1 VIGVDVVYA
10 RCAGIDIGKADM
22 KVCVRVPGANG
33 RRHGE
38 VRTFSTMA
46 AGVLEAY
53 DWLESLEVTLVAM
66 EATGS
71 YWKPVYYALEHR
83 FETWLL
89 NARHMRNLP
98 GRKTDVADAAWIAQ
112 LLEHGLV
119 RPSFVPPEPI
129 RHLRDLTRYRAE
141 LTGERTREAVRLEQL
156 LEDSGVKVSVVASRI
171 MTKSVRAML
180 EALIAGE
187 RDPDL
192 LADLAKGPMRRKI
205 PALREAL
212 VGYFNDHHAFLA
224 QVMLDRIDA
233 VTAQIAAVATQIE
246 SELAKLRN
254 PTEQLGPVERLC
266 TIPGVSTL
274 LAQIIIAE
282 VGLDMT
288 RFPTAGHLASWAG
301 MCPGNNE
308 SAGRHGSGRTR
319 HGDVHLRAALGQAA
333 ITAVRAKNTYLSAR
347 YRRLIGHI
355 GRRRALVAIGHK
367 ILIAV
372 WHILGDNVGYQEL
385 GADYFDRRI
394 SDDRKARRAVNE
406 LHRLGFQVTIAPR
419 SA

>member
-1 VIGVDVVYA
+1 MSWVLVDNH
-10 RCAGIDIGKADM
+10 DDKLM
-22 KVCVRVPGANG
+22 
-33 RRHGE
+33 
-38 VRTFSTMA
+38 TSTD
-46 AGVLEAY
+46 GL
-53 DWLESLEVTLVAM
+53 LGTL
-66 EATGS
+66 
-71 YWKPVYYALEHR
+71 
-83 FETWLL
+83 
-89 NARHMRNLP
+89 
-98 GRKTDVADAAWIAQ
+98 
-112 LLEHGLV
+112 
-119 RPSFVPPEPI
+119 

-141 LTGERTREAVRLEQL
+141 LTAERTREAVRLEQL
-156 LEDSGVKVSVVASRI
+156 REDSGVKVSVVASHI

-205 PALREAL
+205 PALRQAL
-212 VGYFNDHHAFLA
+212 VGHFNAHHAFMA
-224 QVMLDRIDA
+224 RVMLDRIDA
-233 VTAQIAAVATQIE
+233 VTTQIAAVTVQIE
-246 SELAKLRN
+246 SELAELRN
-254 PTEQLGPVERLC
+254 PVEHSGPVERLC

-274 LAQIIIAE
+274 LAQVIIAE

-308 SAGRHGSGRTR
+308 SAGRRGPGRTR

-372 WHILGDNVGYQEL
+372 RHILADNVGYQEL
-385 GADYFDRRI
+385 GADHFDRRLN
-394 SDDRKARRAVNE
+394 DDRKARRAVNE

-419 SA
+419 NA